1 MSATTDEATDAP
13 RDAAFNTTHWSVVM
27 AAGAGGSESARA
39 AIETL
44 CRSYWFPL
52 YAFGRRQGNS
62 PEDAEDLTQEFFARF
77 LARDR
82 FALADRGCGRFRTF
96 LLTSLKRFQTDE
108 WRRGNRLKRGGGVTF
123 VSTGAAEAESR
134 YSAEPRHELSP
145 DRLFDRRWAEAL
157 LERAMERL
165 RQDYSSTGRA
175 DVYAQLQQF
184 LWGRNAEMSYVEMGR
199 HLGLSEGA
207 VKVAVHRLRQRF
219 REILR
224 AEVARTVE
232 NPEQVEEELQ
242 HLLGAFAS

>member
-1 MSATTDEATDAP
+1 MEAP
-13 RDAAFNTTHWSVVM
+13 KEGAFNTTRWSVVM
-27 AAGAGGSESARA
+27 AAGAGSSESARA
-39 AIETL
+39 AVEKL

-52 YAFGRRQGNS
+52 YAFGRRLGNS

-77 LARDR
+77 LARDH
-82 FALADRGCGRFRTF
+82 FALADRACGRFRTF

-108 WRRGNRLKRGGGVTF
+108 WRRGNRVKRDGGVAF

-157 LERAMERL
+157 LERVLDQL

-175 DVYAQLQQF
+175 GIYTQLQQF
-184 LWGRNAEMSYVEMGR
+184 LWGRNAEMSYAEMGR
-199 HLGLSEGA
+199 QLGLNEGA

-219 REILR
+219 RDLLR

-232 NPEQVEEELQ
+232 SPDQVEDELQ
-242 HLLGAFAS
+242 HLLGVFAS